1 MTAVC
6 KTVGYL
12 ATNRTRMTDM
22 GALRNE
28 YV

>member
-6 KTVGYL
+6 KTVDYL
-12 ATNRTRMTDM
+12 AKNRARMTDM